1 MWGHGFNYRVQ
12 VVVDQRCARSPQSHS
27 RHRAVATASPTRA
40 IRRDSD
46 RDAMAMRFLNPQSD
60 FTYAAPDDAAWRRAV
75 IHGIAQLTGKP
86 RPWRPHADYC
96 RDPAGGPSF
105 AEAVD
110 RIGLTHTTRTP
121 PPPRTTPHS
130 TSVGGGTP

>member
-75 IHGIAQLTGKP
+75 IHGLEQLTGKP
-86 RPWRPHADYC
+86 RLWRPSADYC
-96 RDPAGGPSF
+96 RAPAGRDFF
-105 AEAVD
+105 AAAVD
-110 RIGLTHTTRTP
+110 RLGLPLALDRRAP
-121 PPPRTTPHS
+121 PPIPPPGPPGGAATP
-130 TSVGGGTP
+130 